1 MMRIIVTVLLQK
13 GYTIYTI
20 AGEYLKDTFEGEGTM
35 RLATRSLII
44 LISVIIILSGCD
56 VNIFTRFED
65 IPLYTSSE
73 LNESLPEGTT
83 NDQGQLDLD
92 QEGSDSGDTPSFRI
106 IEEEEGE
113 GEEADP
119 VAVEVNPAIVSYVE
133 RIAEMAESDTLD
145 DFAAEGGDLEL
156 LADNLDTV
164 LDAILE
170 DLGISL
176 DEEPEETDPPETFE
190 DFVRE
195 RYGTSIPSGDIEG
208 LRTVVQQ
215 SASTAV
221 KVRLEKDP
229 DAKMLV
235 EDTASLLLEI
245 FGAMDSY
252 SRTAER
258 SLVIGEGDDAVTY
271 DNLSS
276 SVQLVLKGH
285 TSDGTVQSYVL
296 VYDDA
301 GPSFANELDAVGS
314 VMDLSGLDTSA
325 ELSDIVIPIGE
336 TEGSGISLGDLL
348 DFADIHLGSNG
359 DTSVRNGSDLASALW
374 ESFGEYMPEYAELDI
389 ESDVLDRVFEV
400 FSANLS
406 IDTIDTT
413 IGTFNG
419 MAKSGRTFAATLNLS
434 DDGTVSGVSSQYLTA
449 GGSLNGDGLN
459 MALMSVIGIL
469 TDYAFM
475 VDDDDT
481 LGVINL
487 PVLMDFMNAEDAIS
501 IEMVNEDTDDEY
513 MRITFA
519 YLADFIP
526 ADHTDGGFSDGL
538 QTVFFSDVM
547 TYSSGTEGEAFAEA
561 FAQAAGILN
570 GNGDPVRPEKDV
582 VNLQKLIALVGLL
595 DSSQSLF
602 DQITTAVNEL

>member
-1 MMRIIVTVLLQK
+1 MK
-13 GYTIYTI
+13 H
-20 AGEYLKDTFEGEGTM
+20 
-35 RLATRSLII
+35 ATRSLII

-73 LNESLPEGTT
+73 LNEDLPEGTT
-83 NDQGQLDLD
+83 NEQGQLILD
-92 QEGSDSGDTPSFRI
+92 QEDPEDTDPEDPPPFRI
-106 IEEEEGE
+106 IDEEEGE
-113 GEEADP
+113 SEGADP

-156 LADNLDTV
+156 LADNLDAV
-164 LDAILE
+164 LDAILDE
-170 DLGISL
+170 LGISL
-176 DEEPEETDPPETFE
+176 DEDPEDPVDPPETFE
-190 DFVRE
+190 EFVRE
-195 RYGTSIPSGDIEG
+195 QYGDAIDPGDIDG

-245 FGAMDSY
+245 FGAIDSY
-252 SRTAER
+252 SRSSER
-258 SLVIGEGDDAVTY
+258 SLDIGTGEGAVTY
-271 DNLSS
+271 EYLSS
-276 SVQLVLKGH
+276 SVQLVLDGH
-285 TSDGTVQSYVL
+285 TSGGTVQSYVL
-296 VYDDA
+296 VYDET
-301 GPSFANELDAVGS
+301 GPSFVVDDTSAAGS
-314 VMDLSGLDTSA
+314 VMDLSELTASA
-325 ELSDIVIPIGE
+325 DLSEIVIPIGE
-336 TEGSGISLGDLL
+336 TEDSGITLAELL

-389 ESDVLDRVFEV
+389 ESDVLDSVFEI
-400 FSANLS
+400 FSSHLS

-413 IGTFNG
+413 IGTFNA
-419 MAKSGRTFAATLNLS
+419 MAKPGRTFASTL
-434 DDGTVSGVSSQYLTA
+434 DIDEAGTVSGVSSQYLTA

-475 VDDDDT
+475 VDEDDT

-487 PVLMDFMNAEDAIS
+487 PVLMGFMNAEDAIT
-501 IEMVNEDTDDEY
+501 IEMVDEGTDGEY

-519 YLADFIP
+519 YLADLIP
-526 ADHTDGGFSDGL
+526 ADYTDTTFSNGL
-538 QTVFFSDVM
+538 QTTFFSDVM

-561 FAQAAGILN
+561 FAISAGILN
-570 GNGDPVRPEKDV
+570 DSGEPVRPKKDIK
-582 VNLQKLIALVGLL
+582 NLEKLIALVGLL

-602 DQITTAVNEL
+602 DQIMTAVNEL